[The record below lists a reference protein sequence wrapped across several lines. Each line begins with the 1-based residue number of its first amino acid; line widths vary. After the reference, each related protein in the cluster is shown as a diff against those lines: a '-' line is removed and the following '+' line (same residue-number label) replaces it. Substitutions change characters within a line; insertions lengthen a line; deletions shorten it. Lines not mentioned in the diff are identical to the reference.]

1 MKKGKGVK
9 RLILIVILVLV
20 AAGLIY
26 YLVTFREKAASLSE
40 EDAISLAC
48 EYAGTYTLSNDYFD
62 TDDTA
67 EAIECLETT
76 AEWKRF
82 HGTSYWYVTVEASV
96 TFTERGTVPKTYD
109 VRINAKTGEFYDMV
123 WSLT

>member
-1 MKKGKGVK
+1 M
-9 RLILIVILVLV
+9 LILVLV

-26 YLVTFREKAASLSE
+26 YLVTIREKAASLSE
-40 EDAISLAC
+40 EEAISLAC
-48 EYAGTYTLSNDYFD
+48 EYAETYTLSNDYFD

-82 HGTSYWYVTVEASV
+82 HGTSYWYVTLEASV
-96 TFTERGTVPKTYD
+96 TFTERGTVSKTYD
-109 VRINAKTGEFYDMV
+109 VRINARTGEFYDMV